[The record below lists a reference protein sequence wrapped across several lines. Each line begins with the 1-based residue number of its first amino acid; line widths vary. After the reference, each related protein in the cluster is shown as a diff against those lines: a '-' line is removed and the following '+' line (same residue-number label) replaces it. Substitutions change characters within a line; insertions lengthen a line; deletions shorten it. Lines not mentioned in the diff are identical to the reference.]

1 MKYSLLFVAILSF
14 DAFANLDVEL
24 ANKSEKEQLK
34 YTQLKRI
41 KNTYDLSK
49 WQFTNN
55 IVIDDMAKRPHS
67 HPKLTLTVSM
77 PKNDG
82 AFLSQYLH
90 EQIHWFEDSRKAE
103 VENVINDLKI
113 KYPDAPT
120 KGPEGARSKLS
131 TYLHLAVCLLE
142 YDALT
147 EVLGE
152 EEAHKIISTN
162 SKYFYK
168 WIYQKIL
175 TEPDSIRDILVKHN
189 LYIG

>member
-1 MKYSLLFVAILSF
+1 MKYSLFFIAILSF

-41 KNTYDLSK
+41 ENAYDLSK

-55 IVIDDMAKRPHS
+55 IVIDDTAERPHS

-90 EQIHWFEDSRKAE
+90 EQIHWFEDSRKTE

-120 KGPEGARSKLS
+120 KGPEGARSKRS

-152 EEAHKIISTN
+152 EKAHKIISIN

-168 WIYQKIL
+168 WIYQKVL
-175 TEPDSIRDILVKHN
+175 TESGTIRDILVKHN

>member
-1 MKYSLLFVAILSF
+1 LKYSLLFVAIFSF
-14 DAFANLDVEL
+14 NAFAELNVEL
-24 ANKSEKEQLK
+24 ANQSEKEKLK

-41 KNTYDLSK
+41 ENTYDLSK

-55 IVIDDMAKRPHS
+55 VVINDSAKRPHS

-90 EQIHWFEDSRKAE
+90 EQIHWFEDSRKTE
-103 VENVINDLKI
+103 IKNVIDDFKI
-113 KYPDAPT
+113 KYPDAPI
-120 KGPEGARSKLS
+120 KGPEGARSKFS

-142 YDALT
+142 YDALR

-152 EEAHKIISTN
+152 EKAHKIISTN
-162 SKYFYK
+162 SKFFYK
-168 WIYQKIL
+168 WIYQKVL
-175 TEPDSIRDILVKHN
+175 TDTDSIRNILIKHK

>member
-14 DAFANLDVEL
+14 DAFADLNVEL

-34 YTQLKRI
+34 YSQLKRVE
-41 KNTYDLSK
+41 KTYDLGK
-49 WQFTNN
+49 WQFTDSV
-55 IVIDDMAKRPHS
+55 VIDEFAKRPHS

-90 EQIHWFEDSRKAE
+90 EQIHWFEDSRKTE
-103 VENVINDLKI
+103 VQNVINDLKI
-113 KYPDAPT
+113 KYPDAPK
-120 KGPEGARSKLS
+120 KGPEGARSELS

-147 EVLGE
+147 EILGE

-168 WIYQKIL
+168 WIYQKTL

-189 LYIG
+189 LYIK